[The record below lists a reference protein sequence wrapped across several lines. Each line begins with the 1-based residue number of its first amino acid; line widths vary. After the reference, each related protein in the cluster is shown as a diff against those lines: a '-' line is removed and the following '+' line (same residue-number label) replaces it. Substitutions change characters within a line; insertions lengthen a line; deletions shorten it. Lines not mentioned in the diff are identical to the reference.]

1 MSTRPAAF
9 VDKSWTRA
17 ALLSVIIAV
26 LVLAAPAQAVTLV
39 NPAETPIGGIWQRW
53 ADEMRVLTVRGRLTP
68 DNPADAEAM
77 CGTAAGC
84 SQGWDGMTPE
94 VWIDG
99 PHDNRQTLYYELG
112 HEFDWLELNAGD
124 RRFLAREWG
133 APHAR
138 WWDSEASLERGSE
151 DGLEGV
157 FPQIYADCASGIN
170 DQGTDLSVGFY
181 GANALVPPGV
191 TPEINTCEYL
201 TRLALRLHA
210 SVPRWVTGG
219 TRSRKTYQRP

>member
-1 MSTRPAAF
+1 
-9 VDKSWTRA
+9 
-17 ALLSVIIAV
+17 
-26 LVLAAPAQAVTLV
+26 
-39 NPAETPIGGIWQRW
+39 
-53 ADEMRVLTVRGRLTP
+53 MRVPTVRGRLVLDT
-68 DNPADAEAM
+68 NLADAQAM
-77 CGTAAGC
+77 CGAASGC

-94 VWIDG
+94 VWVDG

-170 DQGTDLSVGFY
+170 DQGTDLAVGFY

-191 TPEINTCEYL
+191 TPKINTCQYL
-201 TRLALRLHA
+201 TRLALGLHA
-210 SVPRWVTGG
+210 SVPGWRHWSYTLSQNVPAPVTTITSG
-219 TRSRKTYQRP
+219 